1 MKSCVVITAEKIRGS
16 TLYALQ
22 GSTMV
27 NFLDKDNENPNNEEY
42 FIFMWGGLNTKT
54 INCTSELVEL
64 KVSKTGEPKRT
75 RTGRKCTNASN
86 EKFKKVLHSV

>member
-1 MKSCVVITAEKIRGS
+1 MITAEKIRGS
-16 TLYALQ
+16 TLYPLQ

-42 FIFMWGGLNTKT
+42 FIFMWAGLNTKT

-86 EKFKKVLHSV
+86 KKLNVLHSV